1 MHAQNTRNKVI
12 VHILLIF
19 FGLIMLFPFLWMI
32 LTSLKTYRES
42 ILVPPI
48 VFPTQPTTE
57 AYEKVFSLVPFATL
71 YKNTIMSTFMIT
83 FGQMA
88 ISACAA
94 YAFARIRFPGRNV
107 IFFLILSV
115 LMVPGQVY
123 ILPQYLI
130 MQNMGLLNTITALW
144 LPNIFTA
151 YGTFLLRQ
159 FFMSLP
165 VEIEEAALIDG
176 CNRYRTF
183 WSISLP
189 LARSGFVSFG
199 IIAMLFGWNDLL
211 WPTIVTSS
219 QEKMTLPLGLN
230 LLQGQYVIEYPVI
243 MAGSLLA
250 TLPLIVV
257 FLIFQK
263 QFIEGIA
270 LTGTKA

>member
-1 MHAQNTRNKVI
+1 
-12 VHILLIF
+12 
-19 FGLIMLFPFLWMI
+19 
-32 LTSLKTYRES
+32 
-42 ILVPPI
+42 
-48 VFPTQPTTE
+48 
-57 AYEKVFSLVPFATL
+57 
-71 YKNTIMSTFMIT
+71 MSTFMIT